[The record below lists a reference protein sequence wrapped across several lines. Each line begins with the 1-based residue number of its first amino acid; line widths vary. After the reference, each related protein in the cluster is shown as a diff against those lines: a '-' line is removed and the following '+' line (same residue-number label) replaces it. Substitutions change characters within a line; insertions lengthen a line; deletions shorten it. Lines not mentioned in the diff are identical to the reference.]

1 MTMQNQWLVW
11 LTNELIVVYIY
22 FTMIQK
28 RQKKEEQMKQTKKC
42 ECNELIGNHVMI
54 ESFMIGPLMNKNIYE
69 MIESKK
75 KNFISHNLQMKLKN
89 LTFDC
94 VNHSINECIELS
106 YLS

>member
-42 ECNELIGNHVMI
+42 EW
-54 ESFMIGPLMNKNIYE
+54 
-69 MIESKK
+69 
-75 KNFISHNLQMKLKN
+75 KN